1 MDTTITDRPEIQVDD
16 ADEVVSHRLHNPG
29 TDRLGAFR
37 PPAGNEHLAAEPA
50 SPLGQ
55 RRRRNALMVTACGI
69 AVVAV
74 AGGVFWI
81 SPYNHYSLADATGL
95 ATHARAVALQNLSS
109 MAAPAPIAPAARL
122 ARAPEPT
129 RAPLPYR
136 TPTGSPVISEPGDD
150 MAEFLKLGG
159 QASAAPALAADR
171 PVAIAPATAPR
182 AAPQATPAV
191 PATRQAAPAESVTD
205 PAKQTAE
212 AIKPPAT
219 APAQTPPD
227 AVAVIAALRP
237 APMTEPQQVQVLE
250 LVTQLGTL
258 VRDQRTEIAQLRLDQ
273 KNVGERVDSA
283 LSDFSRRISLA
294 EARGAVNAAMG
305 VEPRPGSAAGGAVVS
320 PAPVL
325 TPVAARSG
333 APAGAPASAAPHRY
347 HVQAASP
354 GLAMLS
360 ELDPSGGEERQLP
373 VSPGDELPGWG
384 KVVSISQRGTTWTVK
399 TDHGLIQ

>member
-1 MDTTITDRPEIQVDD
+1 MDTFITDRPEIQVEDME
-16 ADEVVSHRLHNPG
+16 EVVSDRLHSSG
-29 TDRLGAFR
+29 TDHIGFFR
-37 PPAGNEHLAAEPA
+37 SPDGNESLAPEAA
-50 SPLGQ
+50 PLLGKK
-55 RRRRNALMVTACGI
+55 RRRNGIMVTACGI

-81 SPYNHYSLADATGL
+81 SPYNHYSLADASRL
-95 ATHARAVALQNLSS
+95 ASQARGVALQNLPS

-122 ARAPEPT
+122 ARAPDPT

-136 TPTGSPVISEPGDD
+136 KPADSPAVSQPGDD

-159 QASAAPALAADR
+159 QTPAAPALAPERSIA
-171 PVAIAPATAPR
+171 VAPTATPRIAPP
-182 AAPQATPAV
+182 ATPAV
-191 PATRQAAPAESVTD
+191 PAPRQALPTEPVTD
-205 PAKQTAE
+205 PAKKTAE
-212 AIKPPAT
+212 AIKPSA
-219 APAQTPPD
+219 AVIAQTPPD
-227 AVAVIAALRP
+227 AVAAIAALRP

-258 VRDQRTEIAQLRLDQ
+258 VRDQHTEIAQLRLDQ

-294 EARGAVNAAMG
+294 EARGAVSAAMG
-305 VEPRPGSAAGGAVVS
+305 VEPRPAQAAAGAAGSSAQ
-320 PAPVL
+320 VL
-325 TPVAARSG
+325 TPVAARSV
-333 APAGAPASAAPHRY
+333 APAATLPHRY

-373 VSPGDELPGWG
+373 VSPGDDVPGWG